1 MSGVRARVIAHT
13 EICLDSEVVEFLHL
27 RFVMIRHCL
36 CIRSACEWDG
46 SAAATQTESD
56 SARAELMRESRD
68 SANDCQSRELRS
80 HPTHAG
86 VMTICTVPEMLPE
99 TWTRGNDVRQDGF
112 VLLSCHF
119 SQRLSIR
126 TRTPPC
132 PSPSPSSPPC
142 ASPPSRSRA
151 ATLPP
156 G

>member
-1 MSGVRARVIAHT
+1 LVTVAGSLPIRKSTYRFGGGGI
-13 EICLDSEVVEFLHL
+13 LHL
-27 RFVMIRHCL
+27 RSSGTVCLFVCAYVLRASGTDL
-36 CIRSACEWDG
+36 PQ
-46 SAAATQTESD
+46 TQTESD
-56 SARAELMRESRD
+56 SARAELRESRD
-68 SANDCQSRELRS
+68 SAHDCQSRELRS
-80 HPTHAG
+80 RTTHAG
-86 VMTICTVPEMLPE
+86 VITICTVPEMLPE
-99 TWTRGNDVRQDGF
+99 TWTRGDDVKRGGS
-112 VLLSCHF
+112 VLSCHF

>member
-1 MSGVRARVIAHT
+1 MQLRCVELTEFTPPPPKSLVEPHTRVLWVGAIRCVWGDRARVIAHT

-86 VMTICTVPEMLPE
+86 AVTICTVPEMLPE
-99 TWTRGNDVRQDGF
+99 TWTRGNETHHTDDEN
-112 VLLSCHF
+112 
-119 SQRLSIR
+119 
-126 TRTPPC
+126 
-132 PSPSPSSPPC
+132 
-142 ASPPSRSRA
+142 
-151 ATLPP
+151 
-156 G
+156 